1 MIYFIRN
8 KSSTN
13 RFREKFQGGIM
24 MAKNIFRSM
33 GSYFRRKI
41 SGIKEGH
48 KSKMDIPYRL
58 CTFTQEEYYRF
69 SKISRENDKFAG

>member
-1 MIYFIRN
+1 
-8 KSSTN
+8 
-13 RFREKFQGGIM
+13 
-24 MAKNIFRSM
+24 MAKNILKSM
-33 GSYFRRKI
+33 NDYFHRKI
-41 SGIKEGH
+41 IGIKEEY